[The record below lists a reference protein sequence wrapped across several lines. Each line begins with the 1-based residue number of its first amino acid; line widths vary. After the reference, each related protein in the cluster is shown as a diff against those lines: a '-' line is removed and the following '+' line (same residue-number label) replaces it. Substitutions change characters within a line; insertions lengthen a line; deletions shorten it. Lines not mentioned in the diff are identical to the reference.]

1 MHQAKATLAD
11 ALNEHHLACFGWAMA
26 CCGRN
31 RADAEDVLSLAY
43 DKVLSGQARFGEES
57 SFKTWLLGVIRRTA
71 IEERRKRA
79 WRNLLQLRF
88 FEAPSAPASPE
99 TMSETN
105 ERAHALTQALT
116 QLSERQRE
124 VLHLV
129 FYEGLSVRQAADAM
143 AVSAGTASLHYERGK
158 ARLAALLRDKG
169 IDG

>member
-1 MHQAKATLAD
+1 MHEANATSAD
-11 ALNEHHLACFGWAMA
+11 ALTEHHTACFGWAMS

-43 DKVLSGQARFGEES
+43 DKVLSGHARFLGTS
-57 SFKTWLLGVIRRTA
+57 SFKTWLFGVIRRTA
-71 IEERRKRA
+71 IDERRKRA

-88 FEAPSAPASPE
+88 FEAPVSDPTPE

-105 ERAHALTQALT
+105 QRAAALTRALT

-129 FYEGLSVRQAADAM
+129 FYEGLTIREAAITMD
-143 AVSAGTASLHYERGK
+143 VSTGTASLHYERGK
-158 ARLAALLRDKG
+158 ARLAAMLREQG
-169 IDG
+169 IEG